1 MAKLKLCI
9 LISGRGSNLKSLI
22 DACKAKD
29 FPAEIALV
37 ISNDTEAYGLKRAE
51 ESRVPNYVIS
61 HKEFSTRDHF
71 DDTMAEK
78 IKKYNVDL
86 ICLAGFMRILGDKFI
101 DQWKNK
107 IINIHPS
114 LLPSF
119 KGMNV
124 HQRVI
129 DSGVKFSGCTF
140 HFVRCKMDSGPILL
154 QAIVPVLPGDDAKTL
169 AARILK
175 QEHRVYPK
183 AIKMIASGRVKIT
196 NEKVIIDGAYSTE
209 ECFIN
214 PLL

>member
-22 DACKAKD
+22 DACKEKD

-51 ESRVPNYVIS
+51 EARVPNYVIS

-71 DDTMAEK
+71 DDTVAEK
-78 IKKYNVDL
+78 IKNYNVDL

-119 KGMNV
+119 KGMNI

-129 DSGVKFSGCTF
+129 DSGVKFSGCTV
-140 HFVRCKMDSGPILL
+140 HFVRCEMDTGPILL

-209 ECFIN
+209 ECLVN

>member
-22 DACKAKD
+22 DACKAED

-51 ESRVPNYVIS
+51 EAKVPSYVIS

-71 DDTMAEK
+71 DDTMAKK

-86 ICLAGFMRILGDKFI
+86 ICLAGFMRILGDKLI

-119 KGMNV
+119 KGMNI

-129 DSGVKFSGCTF
+129 DSGVKFSGCTV
-140 HFVRCKMDSGPILL
+140 HFVRCEMDSGPILL

-209 ECFIN
+209 ESLVN

>member
-22 DACKAKD
+22 DACKAED

-37 ISNDTEAYGLKRAE
+37 ISNDTEAYGLIRAE
-51 ESRVPNYVIS
+51 EARVPNYVIS

-71 DDTMAEK
+71 DDTMAKK

-86 ICLAGFMRILGDKFI
+86 ICLAGFMRILGDKLI

-119 KGMNV
+119 KGMNI

-129 DSGVKFSGCTF
+129 DSGVKFSGCTV
-140 HFVRCKMDSGPILL
+140 HFVRCEMDSGPILL

-175 QEHRVYPK
+175 QEHKVYPK
-183 AIKMIASGRVKIT
+183 AIKMIASGRVKIK

-209 ECFIN
+209 KSLVN